1 MTTLSWMSGLGR
13 RLTDLGKER
22 NLDVE
27 MHVFFILF
35 ECLWILESVRA
46 SAMIIKS
53 KLMCGF
59 NPAHPVCRQLFEGAN
74 AMGVF
79 YG

>member
-1 MTTLSWMSGLGR
+1 MTTLSVISGLGR
-13 RLTDLGKER
+13 KLIDLGKER

-27 MHVFFILF
+27 MHVFFVLF
-35 ECLWILESVRA
+35 ECLWILELA
-46 SAMIIKS
+46 KANAMIIRL
-53 KLMCGF
+53 KLLCGF
-59 NPAHPVCRQLFEGAN
+59 NSAHPTYRQLFEGAN